1 MPKSVI
7 RTIITAVLTA
17 FVLACASGQ
26 LSSVQQDLEAKIFS
40 VPSNT
45 SKGRVYIVRPL
56 GFAAGA
62 GVLTH
67 VMVDGRIVASVGPK
81 NFFVLDVSIGNHI
94 FTVLGFSK
102 QQLLQ
107 VNVAPG
113 KLYFIEVQH
122 IAGAMTLLSGEEGRR
137 LVLSSKRIEPNI

>member
-1 MPKSVI
+1 MSENVI
-7 RTIITAVLTA
+7 RPFIPVVLAA
-17 FVLACASGQ
+17 FVIACASGQ
-26 LSSVQQDLEAKIFS
+26 LSSVQQDLEAKMFS

-45 SKGRVYIVRPL
+45 GKGRVYAVRPL
-56 GFAAGA
+56 GLFAGA

-67 VMVDGRIVASVGPK
+67 VMVDGRIAASIGPK

-94 FTVLGFSK
+94 FTVLGYSK

-107 VNVAPG
+107 VNVDPG

-122 IAGAMTLLSGEEGRR
+122 IAAAMILLSEEEGRR
-137 LVLSSKRIEPNI
+137 LVRESKRIEPNL

>member
-1 MPKSVI
+1 MSKSVI
-7 RTIITAVLTA
+7 RTIITVVLTA

-26 LSSVQQDLEAKIFS
+26 LSSVQQDLEAKMFS

-45 SKGRVYIVRPL
+45 GKGRIYIVRPL
-56 GFAAGA
+56 GLFAGA

-67 VMVDGRIVASVGPK
+67 VMVDGRIAASVGPK

-94 FTVLGFSK
+94 FTVLGYSK

-107 VNVAPG
+107 VNVDPG
-113 KLYFIEVQH
+113 KLYFVEVQH
-122 IAGAMTLLSGEEGRR
+122 IAGAMNLLSEEEGRR
-137 LVLSSKRIEPNI
+137 LVRESKRIEPNF

>member
-1 MPKSVI
+1 MPKSLI
-7 RTIITAVLTA
+7 RTIITVVLTA
-17 FVLACASGQ
+17 LVLSCATGQ
-26 LSSVQQDLEAKIFS
+26 LSSVQQDLEAKEFF

-45 SKGRVYIVRPL
+45 DKGRVYVVRPL
-56 GFAAGA
+56 GAFAGA

-81 NFFVLDVSIGNHI
+81 NFLVLDVSIGKHI
-94 FTVLGFSK
+94 FTVLGYSK

-107 VNVAPG
+107 IDIAPG

-122 IAGAMTLLSGEEGRR
+122 TTAAMTLLSEEEGRK
-137 LVLSSKRIEPNI
+137 LVVESKRIEPNL